1 MPCKSQQAQK
11 PYRIKIIFPTSTRAA
26 YSQTLTFLSCFC
38 STASSLI
45 TLPSAFHPFS
55 PPSGVFSSESYGCH
69 HPVLDHFRNLLPLFL
84 RKRFYRNIF
93 PVDVYVI
100 DDLQF
105 LLHRTTSLYAMRR
118 WLSLVPFLT
127 APFPCFI
134 LKLQD
139 PARSE

>member
-1 MPCKSQQAQK
+1 MPDRSMQSLMPC
-11 PYRIKIIFPTSTRAA
+11 RRKIIFPAASRAA
-26 YSQTLTFLSCFC
+26 CSQIP
-38 STASSLI
+38 ASVSGSGNTVSFPI

-55 PPSGVFSSESYGCH
+55 PPSGVFSSESYSCH
-69 HPVLDHFRNLLPLFL
+69 HPVLYHFRNLLPLFL
-84 RKRFYRNIF
+84 RKRFDRNIF

-105 LLHRTTSLYAMRR
+105 LLHRTTSLYAMHG

-127 APFPCFI
+127 APSPCFI